1 MSVVSFHGVPSLVDE
16 SDDGEAMEPNAFR
29 IGSEEYLPEDLVVDI
44 LSRVPLAS
52 LARFRSV
59 SKRWKALINYVRFEK
74 SSQIMLIDSRV
85 YLGNINFLGAQE
97 KIVNI
102 TSQFSLK
109 DPLSNSSKEVNNIRE
124 VFHCEGLLLCTTE
137 DNRLVVWNPCL
148 DETTW
153 IKPRS
158 YYERSDIF
166 AFGKS
171 SCNKYKILRIT
182 LHGPRPAFEFMK
194 PRLYEI
200 YDFTSK
206 SWRVIVHDETRDWS
220 ILGLGRRGTCVD
232 GNAYWLAFSS
242 SQHQWMD
249 ILLRFDFSTERFT
262 SMDIPSSGRTFALSV
277 TREEQKLCLLA
288 CVAAAADVDV
298 WMANKIDSS
307 GAMSWSKF
315 LTVKRVYN
323 NNQWMFLTGMN
334 FLVDEENKVI
344 VCPGKSLDSDRF
356 LHIVGEDKCIQVD
369 QHDVGGGSRCS
380 LLLSY
385 APTLVSIS
393 DIL

>member
-1 MSVVSFHGVPSLVDE
+1 MSVALFHGDE
-16 SDDGEAMEPNAFR
+16 SDDEEAMERNAFR
-29 IGSEEYLPEDLVVDI
+29 IGSEEYLPEDLPVDI
-44 LSRVPLAS
+44 LSKKVPLAS

-59 SKRWKALINYVRFEK
+59 SKRWKALINYLRFKK

-85 YLGNINFLGAQE
+85 YLVSINFLGAQDNV
-97 KIVNI
+97 VNI

-109 DPLSNSSKEVNNIRE
+109 DPLSSSSKQVNIRE
-124 VFHCEGLLLCTTE
+124 VFHCQGLLLCTTE

-166 AFGKS
+166 A
-171 SCNKYKILRIT
+171 L
-182 LHGPRPAFEFMK
+182 AA
-194 PRLYEI
+194 
-200 YDFTSK
+200 
-206 SWRVIVHDETRDWS
+206 
-220 ILGLGRRGTCVD
+220 VD
-232 GNAYWLAFSS
+232 GYLTKFRLFNGEIHKYAYSFFW
-242 SQHQWMD
+242 Q
-249 ILLRFDFSTERFT
+249 
-262 SMDIPSSGRTFALSV
+262 SV
-277 TREEQKLCLLA
+277 CFVYDKRRAKTLYVSFC
-288 CVAAAADVDV
+288 AADDVDV
-298 WMANKIDSS
+298 WMANKIDST

-315 LTVKRVYN
+315 ITVKRVYN

-334 FLVDEENKVI
+334 YLVDEKNKVI
-344 VCPGKSLDSDRF
+344 VCPGKSLDSGRF

-369 QHDVGGGSRCS
+369 KHDAGSRCS

-385 APTLVSIS
+385 APTLVSAS

>member
-1 MSVVSFHGVPSLVDE
+1 MSAVSFHGVPSLVDGSHDE
-16 SDDGEAMEPNAFR
+16 EAMERNASR
-29 IGSEEYLPEDLVVDI
+29 IEEEYLPEDLLVDI
-44 LSRVPLAS
+44 LSRIPLAS

-59 SKRWKALINYVRFEK
+59 SKTWKDLINYVRFQK

-85 YLGNINFLGAQE
+85 YLASIDFLGAQE
-97 KIVNI
+97 NIVNVA
-102 TSQFSLK
+102 SQFSLK
-109 DPLSNSSKEVNNIRE
+109 DQLSNSSKEVNIRE

-171 SCNKYKILRIT
+171 SCNNKYKILRIA
-182 LHGPRPAFEFMK
+182 LHGPGPTFEFMK
-194 PRLYEI
+194 PHLYEI
-200 YDFTSK
+200 YDFISN
-206 SWRVIVHDETRDWS
+206 SWRVVVDGTRDWS

-242 SQHQWMD
+242 SQHLWMD
-249 ILLRFDFSTERFT
+249 ILLRFDFSTEGFT
-262 SMDIPSSGRTFALSV
+262 SMYIPSGRNFALSV
-277 TREEQKLCLLA
+277 TREEQKLCMLA
-288 CVAAAADVDV
+288 CVADDVDV
-298 WMANKIDSS
+298 WMAAKIDST

-315 LTVKRVYN
+315 LTVKRVYKTR
-323 NNQWMFLTGMN
+323 WMFLTGMN
-334 FLVDEENKVI
+334 YLVDEENKVI
-344 VCPGKSLDSDRF
+344 VCPGKSLNSDRF

-369 QHDVGGGSRCS
+369 QHEAGSRCS

-385 APTLVSIS
+385 APTLISAS